1 MRWRVLQVLA
11 IATLAADWLPGA
23 AGFTSLAHR
32 AVCERTGALLRTAR
46 RSPRARSA
54 LGARAHLNDPARNSL
69 RYRSDD
75 WARNVLS
82 LPRSRVLRRV
92 SFHLLSNVITCAA
105 LVLLKTRHAVALSL
119 PALPHTLLAGFLG
132 LLLVFRTN
140 SAYARFWEGRAQW
153 GTVMNASRNLAQL
166 ATIHVHPLS
175 IPLCARFLELLAA
188 FPLAL
193 AHSCLAGSIPV
204 PARVLDALGGRP
216 SGGLSPA
223 SAICLELRDA
233 LARLAPLLDSSGC
246 EGKSFAQMLFHQER
260 VSDMS
265 RLVGELI
272 NALGACERILRTPVP
287 LTYSRHTSRFLT
299 LWCFSLPLVVY
310 DALGWRTLPVVV
322 GVCWALFGI
331 EEIGHLIEQPFNR
344 VRAADE
350 SVTTDFALRGLL
362 LSSQERTTKLYDYG
376 MPVELLAAVIADE
389 VDAISAARERFHP
402 ITSEG
407 TGVSIP
413 R

>member
-54 LGARAHLNDPARNSL
+54 LGARAHLNDPARNSP
-69 RYRSDD
+69 
-75 WARNVLS
+75 ALS
-82 LPRSRVLRRV
+82 VGRLGEERALAAALEGAPPRSPST
-92 SFHLLSNVITCAA
+92 SFQRDH
-105 LVLLKTRHAVALSL
+105 
-119 PALPHTLLAGFLG
+119 
-132 LLLVFRTN
+132 
-140 SAYARFWEGRAQW
+140 W

-272 NALGACERILRTPVP
+272 NALGACERILRTP
-287 LTYSRHTSRFLT
+287 
-299 LWCFSLPLVVY
+299 
-310 DALGWRTLPVVV
+310 
-322 GVCWALFGI
+322 
-331 EEIGHLIEQPFNR
+331 IGHLIEQPFNR

-402 ITSEG
+402 ITSEALESRLARG
-407 TGVSIP
+407 RPSARNSARMARARRSALSKFYVVGRQPVEDAFDGPMWPVRVPGVP
-413 R
+413 RGAKNEGNACYTTSLCNRSSP